1 MLSLLLVL
9 GGIILSLQL
18 KPVQTW
24 GAKKA
29 AAFLSKELRTKVGV
43 KSLYLKPFKSLVLEG
58 FYIEDLQK
66 DTLISAPRLVVDIA
80 YFAPFRERKIDLNN
94 IELYDGKFY
103 LKRLRDSSSNLA
115 FIINYF
121 NSGKV
126 DTTKTRPFDVSF
138 DRIKVKNFDFRYK
151 NFLEKDTVSRQV
163 NFNDLRLRKL
173 NIGVVGLDVK
183 NHILKAQINKLSFI
197 EKSGFI
203 LDELTAETL
212 IDTNTIVLNKFKLV
226 TPKSIWSDYLS
237 MQFKDFGSFDDFVNK
252 VELNGNFKDSK
263 IMASDLA
270 FFSSALSKMDLG
282 IEIDGKI
289 KGRINNLNARE
300 LQVKVGKATYVKGN
314 FVVKGLPNFNKTF
327 LDLKFDQVATNKA
340 DLDYIVLK
348 ATGNKKSQIPV
359 IVNKFGNVNFRGN
372 FKGFIND
379 FTANGEFKTKLGRLK
394 SDVKLKMDR
403 AGIPTYKGKVQA
415 FDFNIGQ
422 LLDEKTLGKTTL
434 KADINGRGFEM
445 KNLKQKLNAKI
456 AYLDFKKY
464 RYRNVA
470 LNGTYTDQF
479 FEGKVIV
486 NDKNIVLNLDG
497 NIDLKPKL
505 PIYNFY
511 SNIQHVN
518 LNAIKLLNDTVSI
531 KAVFKT
537 DFSGNNLENI
547 QGNVTLDHITV
558 STPKKSFALDS
569 VYLKANGIGDNRLLS
584 LTSDIGDA
592 SIRGQYDLST
602 LPSAFKVIVKRYI
615 PALKTTIVKSKK
627 QNFQFN
633 FDLKNMDALT
643 SIFLPTL
650 SIPERGSFN
659 GKFNSDSGL
668 VSLSGFVKTIK
679 YDNIVYRNLII
690 DQNTLPKSLEAIISL
705 DKVNFSDSVFIQNV
719 IIQNTLRNDSLSFN
733 VKLSDKSATN
743 QLDLYGLVEFG
754 RDTTAKLSILPSD
767 ILIDNQVWKVQDKA
781 RIKFD
786 NNKTK
791 IEGFALSNN
800 NQLVAINGII
810 SKNPDDLLNVEI
822 ENLNLKSLS
831 KLTQGTGIN
840 LSGTMNGNVGLS
852 AILANPNV
860 KSDIKVDS
868 LQYNTTFIGDLQ
880 LVSTFNNQTRN
891 IDVSAVIDN
900 KGLKTM
906 DINGSVNIKSET
918 DNLALNV
925 LLDKTELIIFD
936 PFLNQLVSRL
946 SGQLSSDLK
955 ITGSFKNPKINGTAG
970 FVNAGLTVNYLNT
983 AYTINDKVEIENS
996 VIKINN
1002 LGIRDIRGNFA
1013 RVNGTVDLN
1022 DPANPDIEVNLNA
1035 ANFMALNTTA
1045 KNNLAYY
1052 GLAYATGDFNFNG
1065 PTDALRI
1072 VINAKTESGTVF
1084 TIPLNGASTASSN
1097 DFIFYVSKDSLLNK
1111 KQTDGFFKGIVMEF
1125 ELAVGE
1131 SSQVNILTD
1140 VGNLTGAGNANLR
1153 LLITSLGDFEMYGD
1167 YVINRG
1173 KFDFTANNVIN
1184 KTFDIQKGSDVRWT
1198 GNPSNANININ
1209 AVYTTRTPLAPLYLA
1224 AGQTQTDDSR
1234 NETVLAQ
1241 ANMSLSGSLLS
1252 PDIKF
1257 SLEFPNNTDIKT
1269 RLGGYLNNKDNENQ
1283 QVINLV
1289 VRNSFSGNA
1298 SGGIGFQNSDLLG
1311 SGLELAFSKLNNIIS
1326 QSLKIKN
1333 LDLNVRSQNELGGS
1347 YRFFDERFTFRGT
1360 FSNNRYN
1367 AGNNI
1372 VNNNLLN
1379 TPLTDVT
1386 RDLEINYNIKRD
1398 ASLVAKGFQ
1407 RPSNRDF
1414 FNLNRDIYI
1423 NGLGLVYTQEYDTF
1437 AEFWRNTFRK
1447 KQLSQKEKVE
1457 AKAIEEVP
1465 VLKAP

>member
-1 MLSLLLVL
+1 MLGILLIL
-9 GGIILSLQL
+9 GGIILALQL
-18 KPVQTW
+18 KTVQTW
-24 GAKKA
+24 GAKRA
-29 AAFLSKELRTKVGV
+29 AVFLSKELKTKVGI

-58 FYIEDLQK
+58 FYIEDLQQ
-66 DTLISAPRLVVDIA
+66 DTLISAPRLVIDIA

-103 LKRLRDSSSNLA
+103 LKRLRDSSTNLA

-138 DRIKVKNFDFRYK
+138 DKITVKNFDFRYK

-197 EKSGFI
+197 EKSGFV

-212 IDTNTIVLNKFKLV
+212 IDTNTIVLKKFFLR
-226 TPKSIWSDYLS
+226 TPKSRWRDYLS
-237 MQFKDFGSFDDFVNK
+237 MQFKDFGSFDDFNNK
-252 VELNGNFKDSK
+252 VELNGNFEDSK
-263 IMASDLA
+263 IMSSDVA
-270 FFSSALSKMDLG
+270 FFTSSLSKMDMS

-289 KGRINNLNARE
+289 KGRINNLEAKE
-300 LQVKVGKATYVKGN
+300 LQLKVGRATYVKGD
-314 FVVKGLPNFNKTF
+314 FAVKGLPNLNKVY
-327 LDLKFDQVATNKA
+327 LDLKFDQLATNKT
-340 DLDYIVLK
+340 DLDYIVFK
-348 ATGNKKSQIPV
+348 TTGNKKSQIPI
-359 IVNKFGNVNFRGN
+359 IVKKFGNVNFRGN
-372 FKGFIND
+372 FKGFTNN
-379 FTANGEFKTKLGRLK
+379 FAANGEFKTKLGRLI
-394 SDVKLKMDR
+394 SNIKLKIEGGVP
-403 AGIPTYKGKVQA
+403 AYKGKIHA
-415 FDFNIGQ
+415 IDFNIGQ
-422 LLDEKTLGKTTL
+422 LLDEKMLGETTL
-434 KADINGRGFEM
+434 KADIDGRGFEL
-445 KNLKQKLNAKI
+445 KNLREKLNANI

-464 RYRNVA
+464 RYRNIA
-470 LNGTYTDQF
+470 LNGTYTNQF
-479 FEGKVIV
+479 FKGKLSVK
-486 NDKNIVLNLDG
+486 DKNLNLNFDG
-497 NIDLKPKL
+497 SVDLKPNL
-505 PIYNFY
+505 PVYSFY
-511 SNIQHVN
+511 SDIQHAN
-518 LNAIKLLNDTVSI
+518 LRATKLLNDTVSLT
-531 KAVFKT
+531 AVFKT
-537 DFSGNNLENI
+537 NFTGNSLENI
-547 QGNVTLDHITV
+547 QGNIHLDHITV
-558 STPKKSFALDS
+558 VTNKKSFALDS
-569 VYLKANGIGDNRLLS
+569 IDLMANGLGDKRLLA

-615 PALKTTIVKSKK
+615 PSLKTTIINPKK

-633 FDLKNMDALT
+633 FDLKNMDAVT
-643 SIFLPTL
+643 SIFLPAL

-679 YDNIVYRNLII
+679 YDGIVYKNLII

-705 DKVNFSDSVFIQNV
+705 DRVNISDSVYIQNV
-719 IIQNTLRNDSLSFN
+719 VIQNTLKNDSLSFN
-733 VKLSDKSATN
+733 VKLSDKTATN

-754 RDTTAKLSILPSD
+754 LDTTAKLSILPSD
-767 ILIDNQVWKVQDKA
+767 IIIDNQVWKVQDKA

-786 NNKTK
+786 NNKIK

-800 NQLVAINGII
+800 NQLVAVNGII
-810 SKNPDDLLNVEI
+810 SKNPDDVLDVVI

-831 KLTQGTGIN
+831 KLTQGTGLN
-840 LSGTMNGNVGLS
+840 LSGTMNGNVSLAS
-852 AILANPNV
+852 ILANPDV

-880 LVSTFNNQTRN
+880 LASTFNNQTRN
-891 IDVSAVIDN
+891 IDVSAIIDN

-906 DINGSVNIKSET
+906 VVNGSINIKSET
-918 DNLALNV
+918 DNLNLNV
-925 LLDKTELIIFD
+925 GLDKTELILFD
-936 PFLNQLVSRL
+936 PFVNQLVSRL
-946 SGQLSSDLK
+946 SGQISADLK
-955 ITGSFKNPKINGTAG
+955 ITGPFKNPKINGSAG

-983 AYTINDKVEIENS
+983 AYTINDKVTIENS
-996 VIKINN
+996 VININD
-1002 LGIRDIRGNFA
+1002 LGIRDIRNNVA
-1013 RVNGTVDLN
+1013 RVNGTVDLR

-1035 ANFMALNTTA
+1035 SNFMALNTTA

-1065 PTDALRI
+1065 PVDALRI
-1072 VINAKTESGTVF
+1072 VINAKTEAGTVF

-1111 KQTDGFFKGIVMEF
+1111 KETEGFFKGIVMEF

-1131 SSQVNILTD
+1131 TSQVNILTD
-1140 VGNLTGAGNANLR
+1140 VGNLTGAGNADLR

-1184 KTFDIQKGSDVRWT
+1184 KTFDIKKGGDIRWT
-1198 GNPSNANININ
+1198 GNPSNANINLN

-1234 NETVLAQ
+1234 NETVLAE
-1241 ANMSLSGSLLS
+1241 ANMFLSGSLLS
-1252 PDIKF
+1252 PDIRF
-1257 SLEFPNNTDIKT
+1257 ALEFPNNTDIKT

-1289 VRNSFSGNA
+1289 VRNSFSGSA

-1360 FSNNRYN
+1360 FSNNRYSVDN
-1367 AGNNI
+1367 TF

-1398 ASLVAKGFQ
+1398 ASLVAKAFQ

-1414 FNLNRDIYI
+1414 FNVNRDIYI

-1437 AEFWRNTFRK
+1437 AEFWRNTFHRK
-1447 KQLSQKEKVE
+1447 LLTPKEKVE
-1457 AKAIEEVP
+1457 EKAVEEVP